1 MSTLKLKPAF
11 IKNKNVRNFSVMMD
25 ALSLS
30 EGEGRLAVVWGRAGR
45 GKTRTSQW
53 YAAHNDCIYL
63 RVVSIWRSS
72 EAGFLQALCRELG
85 VANPPK
91 RKDAAF
97 FTAIDCLMENPRP
110 VFIDEPEK
118 LPSSYLDLF
127 RDLTDMTAVP
137 FIMVGEEDIEP
148 WMKRQ
153 RRVYSRTFQ
162 RLEFDRI
169 EVSDVILYASEAT
182 SGKVK
187 LSPEAASVIHK
198 DADGDFRLVK
208 RTMINLVH
216 MLNARDTE
224 DVTMEFIKIALKM
237 GLKDK

>member
-1 MSTLKLKPAF
+1 MTQLKLKPTF
-11 IKNKNVRNFSVMMD
+11 IKNKNVRNFTVMMD
-25 ALSLS
+25 ALKLS
-30 EGEGRLAVVWGRAGR
+30 KGEGRLAAVWGRAGR

-63 RVVSIWRSS
+63 RVVSIWKSS

-97 FTAIDCLMENPRP
+97 FTAVEYLMENPKP

-118 LPSSYLDLF
+118 LPSSYLNLF

-137 FIMVGEEDIEP
+137 FILIGEEELEP
-148 WMKRQ
+148 WMKRH
-153 RRVYSRTFQ
+153 RRVFSRTFQ
-162 RLEFDRI
+162 RLEFERI
-169 EVSDVILYASEAT
+169 EVSDVILYAAEST

-187 LSPEAASVIHK
+187 LSPDQAGLIHA
-198 DADGDFRLVK
+198 DADGDFRLVR
-208 RTMINLVH
+208 RTMLNLVH
-216 MLNARDTE
+216 VLNSNSAVE
-224 DVTMEFIKIALKM
+224 VTGEMIKIATKM
-237 GLKDK
+237 GLK

>member
-1 MSTLKLKPAF
+1 MSTIKLKPTF
-11 IKNKNVRNFSVMMD
+11 IKNKNVRNFTVMMD

-45 GKTRTSQW
+45 GKTRTAQW

-63 RVVSIWRSS
+63 RVISIWRNS

-97 FTAIDCLMENPRP
+97 FSVLDCLMEDPRP

-118 LPSSYLDLF
+118 LPSSYLNLF

-137 FIMVGEEDIEP
+137 FIMVGEEEIEP
-148 WMKRQ
+148 WMKRH
-153 RRVYSRTFQ
+153 RRVFSRTFQ

-169 EVSDVILYASEAT
+169 EVSDVILYAGEAT
-182 SGKVK
+182 GGQVK
-187 LSPEAASVIHK
+187 LSPDQAGRIHA
-198 DADGDFRLVK
+198 DADGDFRMVK
-208 RTMINLVH
+208 RSLLNLVH
-216 MLNARDTE
+216 VLNSNNTAKATDE
-224 DVTMEFIKIALKM
+224 MIQIAIKM
-237 GLKDK
+237 GLK